1 MKLGCRWTIAFYAA
15 SVCLLCTSSVMAQT
29 YGMATYAY
37 SQVNIAQQPGPN
49 NQSDLAI
56 RTPQQAMQ
64 RVRSQYQAKVL
75 TIQASQVNGNPG
87 YRVKLLTDQGEV
99 FYVLVDAKT
108 GAIYRN

>member
-1 MKLGCRWTIAFYAA
+1 MSIVYTSSAIAKA
-15 SVCLLCTSSVMAQT
+15 SVAVASSLSQA
-29 YGMATYAY
+29 GYAL
-37 SQVNIAQQPGPN
+37 QPGPSN
-49 NQSDLAI
+49 SADLAI

-87 YRVKLLTDQGEV
+87 YRVKLLTAQGEV

>member
-1 MKLGCRWTIAFYAA
+1 MKLYRWVSTLCVI
-15 SVCLLCTSSVMAQT
+15 SVSLVCISSFMARAHITSAQ
-29 YGMATYAY
+29 AY
-37 SQVNIAQQPGPN
+37 SQVRLAQHPGPN

-56 RTPQQAMQ
+56 KTPQQAMQ

-87 YRVKLLTDQGEV
+87 YRVKLLTQQGEV

>member
-1 MKLGCRWTIAFYAA
+1 MKLGYKWVSAFCVI
-15 SVCLLCTSSVMAQT
+15 SMDLVCTSSVMAHAD
-29 YGMATYAY
+29 GASTYAY
-37 SQVNIAQQPGPN
+37 SQINFTQHPGPN
-49 NQSDLAI
+49 SQSDLAI

-75 TIQASQVNGNPG
+75 TIQTSQVNGNPG

>member
-1 MKLGCRWTIAFYAA
+1 MKLGCRWAIALCTV
-15 SVCLLCTSSVMAQT
+15 SVSLACTSSVMAHAH
-29 YGMATYAY
+29 GASTYAY
-37 SQVNIAQQPGPN
+37 SQVRLTQQPGPN
-49 NQSDLAI
+49 SQSDLAI